1 MENNKNTTENDRLR
15 EIIATL
21 ESSDIRFALAM
32 NVGVSTISACTMK
45 SRNKVLSRSFYKKL
59 LDAIPFI
66 SEKYL
71 DSGKGKM
78 FTRKLTEKE
87 ITFFKKQYGLRSK
100 IRTSVSKE
108 LCGRVREIRHYNK
121 DTQLSFSE
129 KLQVDRG
136 MVTAVEAGRQ
146 NPSLGLLEILVEK
159 MDINLYWLL
168 FGEGEMFGR
177 QYGRDTKKVNEKE
190 IDRLNGMLDD
200 QKLLIEALKSRI
212 QQSILG

>member
-1 MENNKNTTENDRLR
+1 MEKSNNTENDRLR
-15 EIIATL
+15 EIIKVL

-32 NVGVSTISACTMK
+32 GVGVSTVSACTMK

-59 LDAIPFI
+59 MDGIPFI
-66 SEKYL
+66 SEEYL

-78 FTRKLTEKE
+78 FSREPTEDERKSLKT
-87 ITFFKKQYGLRSK
+87 QYGLRSN

-129 KLQVDRG
+129 KLQIDRG

-177 QYGRDTKKVNEKE
+177 QYGRDTKKLNDKE
-190 IDRLNGMLDD
+190 ITRLNEVIDN
-200 QKLLIEALKSRI
+200 QRLLLEAFKDKMKEHN
-212 QQSILG
+212 

>member
-1 MENNKNTTENDRLR
+1 MEKSNNTENDRLR
-15 EIIATL
+15 EIIKVL
-21 ESSDIRFALAM
+21 ESSDIRFALAIG
-32 NVGVSTISACTMK
+32 VGVSTVSACTMK

-59 LDAIPFI
+59 MNGIPFI
-66 SEKYL
+66 SEEYL

-78 FTRKLTEKE
+78 FSREPTEDERKSLKT
-87 ITFFKKQYGLRSK
+87 QYGLRSN

-129 KLQVDRG
+129 KLQIDRG

-177 QYGRDTKKVNEKE
+177 QYGRDTKKLNDKE
-190 IDRLNGMLDD
+190 ITRLNEVIDN
-200 QKLLIEALKSRI
+200 QRLLLEAFKSKMKEHN
-212 QQSILG
+212 

>member
-1 MENNKNTTENDRLR
+1 MEKSNNTENDRLR
-15 EIIATL
+15 EIIKAL

-32 NVGVSTISACTMK
+32 GVGVSTVSACTMK

-59 LDAIPFI
+59 MDGIPFI
-66 SEKYL
+66 SEEYL

-78 FTRKLTEKE
+78 FSREPTEDERKSLKT
-87 ITFFKKQYGLRSK
+87 QYGLRSN

-108 LCGRVREIRHYNK
+108 LCGRVREVRHYNK

-129 KLQVDRG
+129 KLQIDRG

-177 QYGRDTKKVNEKE
+177 QYGRDTKKLNDKE
-190 IDRLNGMLDD
+190 ITRLNEVIDN
-200 QKLLIEALKSRI
+200 QRLLLESFKAKMKEHN
-212 QQSILG
+212 

>member
-1 MENNKNTTENDRLR
+1 MEKSNNTENDRLR
-15 EIIATL
+15 EIIKVL

-32 NVGVSTISACTMK
+32 GVGVSTVSACTMK

-59 LDAIPFI
+59 MDGIPFI
-66 SEKYL
+66 SEEYL

-78 FTRKLTEKE
+78 FSREPTEDERKSLKT
-87 ITFFKKQYGLRSK
+87 QYGLRSN

-129 KLQVDRG
+129 KLQIDRG

-177 QYGRDTKKVNEKE
+177 QYGRDTKKLNDKE
-190 IDRLNGMLDD
+190 ITRLNEVIDN
-200 QKLLIEALKSRI
+200 QRLLLEAFKSKMKEHN
-212 QQSILG
+212 

>member
-1 MENNKNTTENDRLR
+1 MEKSNNTENDRLR
-15 EIIATL
+15 EIIKVL

-32 NVGVSTISACTMK
+32 GVGVSTVSACTMK

-59 LDAIPFI
+59 MNGIPFI
-66 SEKYL
+66 SEEYL

-78 FTRKLTEKE
+78 FSREPTEDERKSLKT
-87 ITFFKKQYGLRSK
+87 QYGLRSN

-129 KLQVDRG
+129 KLQIDRG
-136 MVTAVEAGRQ
+136 MITAVEAGRQ

-177 QYGRDTKKVNEKE
+177 QYGRDTKKLNDKE
-190 IDRLNGMLDD
+190 ITRLNEVIDN
-200 QKLLIEALKSRI
+200 QRLLLESFKAKMKEHN
-212 QQSILG
+212 

>member
-1 MENNKNTTENDRLR
+1 MEKSNNTENDRLR
-15 EIIATL
+15 EIIKVL

-32 NVGVSTISACTMK
+32 GVGVSTVSACTMK

-59 LDAIPFI
+59 MDGIPFI
-66 SEKYL
+66 SEEYL

-78 FTRKLTEKE
+78 FSREPTEDERKSLK
-87 ITFFKKQYGLRSK
+87 IQYGLRSN

-129 KLQVDRG
+129 KLQIDRG

-177 QYGRDTKKVNEKE
+177 QYGRDTKKLNDKE
-190 IDRLNGMLDD
+190 ITRLNEVIDN
-200 QKLLIEALKSRI
+200 QRLLLEAFKSKMKEHN
-212 QQSILG
+212 

>member
-1 MENNKNTTENDRLR
+1 MEKSNNTENDRLR
-15 EIIATL
+15 EIIKVL

-32 NVGVSTISACTMK
+32 GVGVSTVSACTMK

-59 LDAIPFI
+59 MDGIPFI
-66 SEKYL
+66 SEEYL

-78 FTRKLTEKE
+78 FSREPTEDERKSLKT
-87 ITFFKKQYGLRSK
+87 QYGLRSN

-108 LCGRVREIRHYNK
+108 LCGRVREVRHYNK

-129 KLQVDRG
+129 KLQIDRG

-177 QYGRDTKKVNEKE
+177 QYGRDTKKLNDKE
-190 IDRLNGMLDD
+190 ITRLNEVIDN
-200 QKLLIEALKSRI
+200 QRLLLEAFKSKMKEHN
-212 QQSILG
+212 

>member
-1 MENNKNTTENDRLR
+1 MEKSNNTENDRLR
-15 EIIATL
+15 EIIKVL

-32 NVGVSTISACTMK
+32 GVGVSTVSACTMK

-59 LDAIPFI
+59 MDGIPFI
-66 SEKYL
+66 SEEYL

-78 FTRKLTEKE
+78 FSREPTEDERKSLKT
-87 ITFFKKQYGLRSK
+87 QYGLRSN

-108 LCGRVREIRHYNK
+108 LCGRVREVRHYNK

-129 KLQVDRG
+129 KLQIDRG

-177 QYGRDTKKVNEKE
+177 QYGRDTKKLNDKE
-190 IDRLNGMLDD
+190 ITRLNEVIDN
-200 QKLLIEALKSRI
+200 QRLLLEAFKDKMKEHN
-212 QQSILG
+212 

>member
-1 MENNKNTTENDRLR
+1 MEKSNNTENDRLR
-15 EIIATL
+15 EIIKAL

-32 NVGVSTISACTMK
+32 GVGVSTVSACTMK

-59 LDAIPFI
+59 MDGIPFI
-66 SEKYL
+66 SEEYL

-78 FTRKLTEKE
+78 FSREPTEDERKSLKT
-87 ITFFKKQYGLRSK
+87 QYGLRSN

-108 LCGRVREIRHYNK
+108 LCGRVREVRHYNK

-129 KLQVDRG
+129 KLQIDRG
-136 MVTAVEAGRQ
+136 MITAVEAGRQ

-177 QYGRDTKKVNEKE
+177 QYGRDTKKLNDKE
-190 IDRLNGMLDD
+190 INRLNEVIDN
-200 QKLLIEALKSRI
+200 QRLLLEAFKDKMKEHN
-212 QQSILG
+212 

>member
-1 MENNKNTTENDRLR
+1 MEKSNNTENDRLR
-15 EIIATL
+15 EIIKVL

-32 NVGVSTISACTMK
+32 GVGVSTVSACTMK

-59 LDAIPFI
+59 MDGIPFI
-66 SEKYL
+66 SEEYL

-78 FTRKLTEKE
+78 FSREPTEDERKSLK
-87 ITFFKKQYGLRSK
+87 IQYGLRSN

-129 KLQVDRG
+129 KLQIDRG

-177 QYGRDTKKVNEKE
+177 QYGRDTKKLNDKE
-190 IDRLNGMLDD
+190 ITRLNEVIDN
-200 QKLLIEALKSRI
+200 QRLLLEAFKSKMKVHN
-212 QQSILG
+212 

>member
-1 MENNKNTTENDRLR
+1 MEKSNNTENDRLR
-15 EIIATL
+15 EIIKAL

-32 NVGVSTISACTMK
+32 GVGVSTVSACTMK

-59 LDAIPFI
+59 MNGIPFI
-66 SEKYL
+66 SEEYL

-78 FTRKLTEKE
+78 FSREPTEDERKSLKT
-87 ITFFKKQYGLRSK
+87 QYGLRSN

-129 KLQVDRG
+129 KLQIDRG

-177 QYGRDTKKVNEKE
+177 QYGRDTKKLNDKE
-190 IDRLNGMLDD
+190 ITRLNEVIDN
-200 QKLLIEALKSRI
+200 QRLLLEAFKDKI
-212 QQSILG
+212 KEHN

>member
-1 MENNKNTTENDRLR
+1 MEKSNNTENDRLR
-15 EIIATL
+15 EIIKVL

-32 NVGVSTISACTMK
+32 GVGVSTVSACTMK

-59 LDAIPFI
+59 MDGIPFI
-66 SEKYL
+66 SEEYL

-78 FTRKLTEKE
+78 FSREPTEDERKSLKT
-87 ITFFKKQYGLRSK
+87 QYGLRSN

-129 KLQVDRG
+129 KLQIDRG

-177 QYGRDTKKVNEKE
+177 QYGRDTKKLNDKE
-190 IDRLNGMLDD
+190 ITRLNEVIDN
-200 QKLLIEALKSRI
+200 QRLLLESFKAKMKEHN
-212 QQSILG
+212 

>member
-1 MENNKNTTENDRLR
+1 MEKSNNTENDRLR
-15 EIIATL
+15 EIIKAL

-32 NVGVSTISACTMK
+32 GVGVSTVSACTMK

-59 LDAIPFI
+59 MNGIPFI
-66 SEKYL
+66 SEEYL

-78 FTRKLTEKE
+78 FSREPTEDERKSLKT
-87 ITFFKKQYGLRSK
+87 QYGLRSN

-129 KLQVDRG
+129 KLQIDRG

-177 QYGRDTKKVNEKE
+177 QYGRDTKKLNDKE
-190 IDRLNGMLDD
+190 ITRLNEVIDN
-200 QKLLIEALKSRI
+200 QRLLLEAFKAKI
-212 QQSILG
+212 KEHN

>member
-1 MENNKNTTENDRLR
+1 MEKSNNTENDRLR
-15 EIIATL
+15 EIIKVL

-32 NVGVSTISACTMK
+32 GVGVSTVSACTMK

-59 LDAIPFI
+59 MDGIPFI
-66 SEKYL
+66 SEEYL
-71 DSGKGKM
+71 DSGKGEM
-78 FTRKLTEKE
+78 FSREPTEDERKSLKT
-87 ITFFKKQYGLRSK
+87 QYGLRSN

-129 KLQVDRG
+129 KLQIDRG

-177 QYGRDTKKVNEKE
+177 QYGRDTKKLNDKE
-190 IDRLNGMLDD
+190 ITRLNEVIDN
-200 QKLLIEALKSRI
+200 QRLLLESFKAKMKEHN
-212 QQSILG
+212 

>member
-1 MENNKNTTENDRLR
+1 MEKSNNTENDRLR
-15 EIIATL
+15 EIIKVL

-32 NVGVSTISACTMK
+32 GVGVSTVSACTMK

-59 LDAIPFI
+59 MNGIPFI
-66 SEKYL
+66 SEEYL

-78 FTRKLTEKE
+78 FSREPTENERKSLKT
-87 ITFFKKQYGLRSK
+87 QYGLRSN
-100 IRTSVSKE
+100 IRTSVSIE

-129 KLQVDRG
+129 KLQIDRG

-177 QYGRDTKKVNEKE
+177 QYGRDTKKLNDKE
-190 IDRLNGMLDD
+190 ITRLNEVIDN
-200 QKLLIEALKSRI
+200 QRLLLEAFKAKI
-212 QQSILG
+212 KEHN

>member
-1 MENNKNTTENDRLR
+1 MEKSNNTENDRLR
-15 EIIATL
+15 EIIKAL

-32 NVGVSTISACTMK
+32 GVGVSTVSACTMK

-59 LDAIPFI
+59 MDGIPFI
-66 SEKYL
+66 SEEYL

-78 FTRKLTEKE
+78 FSREPTEDERKSLKT
-87 ITFFKKQYGLRSK
+87 QYGLRSN

-108 LCGRVREIRHYNK
+108 LCGRVREVRHYNK

-129 KLQVDRG
+129 KLQIDRG
-136 MVTAVEAGRQ
+136 MITAVEAGRQ

-177 QYGRDTKKVNEKE
+177 QYGRDTKKLNDKE
-190 IDRLNGMLDD
+190 INRLNEVIDN
-200 QKLLIEALKSRI
+200 QRLLLESFKAKMKEHN
-212 QQSILG
+212 

>member
-1 MENNKNTTENDRLR
+1 MEKSNNTENDRLR
-15 EIIATL
+15 EIIKAL

-32 NVGVSTISACTMK
+32 GVGVSTVSACTMK

-59 LDAIPFI
+59 MDGIPFI
-66 SEKYL
+66 SEEYL

-78 FTRKLTEKE
+78 FSREPTEDERKSLKT
-87 ITFFKKQYGLRSK
+87 QYGLRSN

-108 LCGRVREIRHYNK
+108 LCGRVREVRHYNK

-129 KLQVDRG
+129 KLQIDRG
-136 MVTAVEAGRQ
+136 MITAVEAGRQ

-177 QYGRDTKKVNEKE
+177 QYGRDTKKLNDRE
-190 IDRLNGMLDD
+190 INRLNEVIDN
-200 QKLLIEALKSRI
+200 QRLLLESFKAKMKEHN
-212 QQSILG
+212 

>member
-1 MENNKNTTENDRLR
+1 MEKSNNTENDRLR
-15 EIIATL
+15 EIIKAL

-32 NVGVSTISACTMK
+32 GVGVSTVSACTMK

-59 LDAIPFI
+59 MDGIPFI
-66 SEKYL
+66 SEEYL

-78 FTRKLTEKE
+78 FSREPTEDERKSLKT
-87 ITFFKKQYGLRSK
+87 QYGLRSN

-108 LCGRVREIRHYNK
+108 LCGRVREVRHYNK

-129 KLQVDRG
+129 KLQIDRG

-177 QYGRDTKKVNEKE
+177 QYGRDTKKLNDKE
-190 IDRLNGMLDD
+190 ITRLNEVIDN
-200 QKLLIEALKSRI
+200 QRLLLEAFKDKMKEHN
-212 QQSILG
+212 